1 MEKLLEK
8 YARLAVNIGINVQKD
23 QRVLLRSTVE
33 DIEFTRIVMEEAYK
47 AGAKEVYV
55 VYNDD
60 YTTFMKLKYGSEE
73 VLKEVHQWEIDSAE
87 YFCDEKGAF
96 LSVISSDPDLLK
108 SVEPKKI
115 GILSKYRQEAMKKV
129 SQIIMADRVSWSVVA
144 VPNLKWAQKVF
155 PNSENP
161 KDDLWDAI
169 LKICRINE
177 KYDPVELWKEHL
189 NNLKSKC
196 DYLNNKQYDY
206 LRYEG
211 PETNLKVGLPKN
223 HVWLG
228 GSQANEDG
236 IIFLPNI
243 PTEEIFTAPHKDKI
257 DGYVKNS
264 KPLAYGGNIID
275 DFVVEFKGGKVVNVK
290 ASKGEEIL
298 KEIIK
303 MDEGASHLGE
313 VALVPVDSP
322 IYQSNLIFYNTLFD
336 ENAASHFAFGKAYPT
351 CLKNSE
357 NMSREDLSSHGLND
371 SITHVDFMVGNENM
385 NVYGIKDG
393 KEEIIMER
401 GLWKI

>member
-8 YARLAVNIGINVQKD
+8 YAKLAVNVGINVQKG

-33 DIEFTRIVMEEAYK
+33 DVKFTRMVAEELYK
-47 AGAKEVYV
+47 AGAKEVYTI
-55 VYNDD
+55 YNDD
-60 YTTFMKLKYGSEE
+60 YLTFEKLKYSDEE
-73 VLKEVHQWEIDSAE
+73 TLKEVHQWEVDLAQ
-87 YFCDEKGAF
+87 YFCDERGAF
-96 LSVISSDPDLLK
+96 LSVISSNPDLLK
-108 SVEPKKI
+108 SIEPRKI
-115 GILSKYRQEAMKKV
+115 GVMSKVKQQALKKV
-129 SQIIMADRVSWSVVA
+129 SQFIMADRVSWSVVA
-144 VPNLKWAQKVF
+144 VPNLKWAKKVF

-161 KDDLWDAI
+161 KKDLWDAI

-177 KYDPVELWKEHL
+177 KDDPVELWNKHL
-189 NNLKSKC
+189 DNLKNKC
-196 DYLNNKQYDY
+196 EYLNKKQYDY
-206 LRYEG
+206 LRYES
-211 PETNLKVGLPKN
+211 PSTNLKVGLAKD
-223 HVWLG
+223 HLWLG

-236 IIFLPNI
+236 TIFLPNI
-243 PTEEIFTAPHKDKI
+243 PTEEIFTAPHRERV

-264 KPLAYGGNIID
+264 KPLAYGGNVID
-275 DFVVEFKGGKVVNVK
+275 DFTVEFKNGKVVNVK

-303 MDEGASHLGE
+303 MDEGASMLGE

-351 CLKNSE
+351 CVKNGSTM
-357 NMSREDLSSHGLND
+357 NEDELQLHGINN
-371 SITHVDFMVGNENM
+371 SITHVDFMIGSEDM

-393 KEEIIMER
+393 VEELIMEN